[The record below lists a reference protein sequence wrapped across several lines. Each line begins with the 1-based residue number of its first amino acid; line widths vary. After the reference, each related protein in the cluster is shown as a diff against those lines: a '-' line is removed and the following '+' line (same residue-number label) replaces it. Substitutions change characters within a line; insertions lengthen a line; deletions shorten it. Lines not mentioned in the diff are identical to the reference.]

1 MELTTMAASSS
12 SYLNL
17 HHCQP
22 ARGEWSGSPKLAA
35 DLLPYSSSCFGLQ
48 KITIS
53 PDLRRFGVD
62 TCPKELPEV
71 SLSNSVTESP
81 RNLTFTK
88 TVEGVGLGELGDMM
102 VAMLPDDLAFT
113 VFVPSEEAFGRLL
126 KLRSHDSLSKD
137 RLNETYAVVSR
148 VMGFSAVPRHIPSKV
163 IPLHKEMTFD
173 SVSGFRLHAW
183 KDLDGTLVV
192 NGIRS
197 EIVDIRKAEIIV
209 HKMDG
214 VLMDAE
220 FEQSFPPDYE
230 D

>member
-1 MELTTMAASSS
+1 M
-12 SYLNL
+12 
-17 HHCQP
+17 
-22 ARGEWSGSPKLAA
+22 G
-35 DLLPYSSSCFGLQ
+35 
-48 KITIS
+48 
-53 PDLRRFGVD
+53 
-62 TCPKELPEV
+62 
-71 SLSNSVTESP
+71 SP
-81 RNLTFTK
+81 RNLAFTK

-102 VAMLPDDLAFT
+102 VTMLPDDLAFT
-113 VFVPSEEAFGRLL
+113 VFVPSEEAFWRLL

-148 VMGFSAVPRHIPSKV
+148 VMGFSAVPQHIPSKV

-173 SVSGFRLHAW
+173 SVSGFRLSAW

-230 D
+230 E

>member
-1 MELTTMAASSS
+1 MKNSEYISQTELFKQVHDISLTLDFMDALYKKWRRRCLSRISV
-12 SYLNL
+12 YLMCL
-17 HHCQP
+17 
-22 ARGEWSGSPKLAA
+22 LAPILC
-35 DLLPYSSSCFGLQ
+35 LLCLINS
-48 KITIS
+48 
-53 PDLRRFGVD
+53 
-62 TCPKELPEV
+62 ELPEV
-71 SLSNSVTESP
+71 SLSNSVMGSP

-113 VFVPSEEAFGRLL
+113 IFVPSEEAFGRLL

-148 VMGFSAVPRHIPSKV
+148 VMGFSAVPQHIPSKV
-163 IPLHKEMTFD
+163 IPLHKEMTFE
-173 SVSGFRLHAW
+173 SVSGFRLYAW

-197 EIVDIRKAEIIV
+197 EVVDIRKAEIIV